1 MRSKILALAV
11 IAAAALPLSAQAQQR
26 VIIDNGGV
34 TTGFA
39 GGPPGGGLITEVQ
52 RPRFRQY
59 IVEEQLPSFTVDEPI
74 AVGTV
79 LPPEAGVTYYD
90 VPERF
95 GATTY
100 RYTIVNDH
108 SILVD
113 PRSRRVVQVIE

>member
-1 MRSKILALAV
+1 MHNKILILAV
-11 IAAAALPLSAQAQQR
+11 LTAAAMPIGAQAQQR
-26 VIIDNGGV
+26 VIIEDGA
-34 TTGFA
+34 TTGLA
-39 GGPPGGGLITEVQ
+39 APLGGGIITETQ

-59 IVEEQLPSFTVDEPI
+59 IVQENIPSYTIDQPI

-79 LPPEAGVTYYD
+79 LPDAGVSYYD
-90 VPERF
+90 VPQQF

-113 PRSRRVVQVIE
+113 PRTRRIMQVID